1 MSLGDDLT
9 SQYRLPDL
17 ILPLVLKWLTSPL
30 LGPIATPNRHQSIP
44 IPLLLS
50 LVAASF
56 PLLADE
62 T

>member
-30 LGPIATPNRHQSIP
+30 LGLIATRHQSIP
-44 IPLLLS
+44 IPLPLS